1 MEVLL
6 LCVFRYC
13 LTINEVTMKRI
24 LIIEDDPA
32 IRTGLKE
39 AFTTEGYSVSEAD
52 TGTKGFE
59 LAIHNNFDLIVLD
72 LILPGKDGIEICKD
86 LRSGGVK
93 TPVIMVTSRKEEIDK
108 ILGLEIGADDYVTKP
123 FSIREL
129 LARVKALIRRS
140 TYEPGDIEEVA
151 FADLKINFKK
161 QEMLKGKNTVR
172 LSATEY
178 RILHYFI
185 DHESEVISRDKFLD
199 EVWGYDSY
207 PTTRTV
213 DNYILSL
220 RKKIEDDPANPK
232 HLVTVHKVG
241 YKFVK

>member
-1 MEVLL
+1 
-6 LCVFRYC
+6 
-13 LTINEVTMKRI
+13 MKKI

-39 AFTTEGYSVSEAD
+39 TFTTEGYNVSDAE

-59 LAIHNNFDLIVLD
+59 LAGKHDFDLIVLD

-86 LRSGGVK
+86 LRSDGVK
-93 TPVIMVTSRKEEIDK
+93 TPIIMVTSRKEEIDK

-140 TYEPGDIEEVA
+140 TYEPGEIEEVA
-151 FADLKINFKK
+151 FANLKIDFKK
-161 QEMLKGKNTVR
+161 QEMLKGENPVR

-185 DHESEVISRDKFLD
+185 DHEGEVISRDKFLD

-220 RKKIEDDPANPK
+220 RKKIEDDPAKPK
-232 HLVTVHKVG
+232 HLLTIHKVG

>member
-1 MEVLL
+1 MS
-6 LCVFRYC
+6 
-13 LTINEVTMKRI
+13 KI

-32 IRTGLKE
+32 IRLGLIDT
-39 AFTTEGYSVSEAD
+39 FTREGYSVAESD
-52 TGTKGFE
+52 SGDKGFN
-59 LAIHNNFDLIVLD
+59 LALSGNFDLIILD
-72 LILPGKDGIEICKD
+72 LILPNKDGIEICKD
-86 LRSGGVK
+86 LRSEGVK
-93 TPVIMVTSRKEEIDK
+93 TPIIMVTSRKEEIDK

-140 TYEPGDIEEVA
+140 TYEPGEIEEVA

-161 QEMLKGKNTVR
+161 QEMFKGANPVK

-178 RILHYFI
+178 RILHYFL
-185 DHESEVISRDKFLD
+185 DHEGEVISRDKFLD

-220 RKKIEDDPANPK
+220 RKKIEDDPSNPK
-232 HLVTVHKVG
+232 HLLTAHKVG

>member
-1 MEVLL
+1 
-6 LCVFRYC
+6 
-13 LTINEVTMKRI
+13 MKRV

-39 AFTTEGYSVSEAD
+39 ALTTEGYSVSEAD

-59 LAIHNNFDLIVLD
+59 IASKGNFDLIVLD

-86 LRSGGVK
+86 LRSDGVK
-93 TPVIMVTSRKEEIDK
+93 TPIIMVTSRKEEIDK

-123 FSIREL
+123 FSLREL

-151 FADLKINFKK
+151 FANLKIDFKK
-161 QEMLKGKNTVR
+161 QEMFKGENSVK

-185 DHESEVISRDKFLD
+185 DHEGEVVSRDKFLD
-199 EVWGYDSY
+199 EVWGYDTY

-220 RKKIEDDPANPK
+220 RKKIEDDPADPK
-232 HLVTVHKVG
+232 HLLTVYKVG
-241 YKFVK
+241 YKFQK

>member
-1 MEVLL
+1 
-6 LCVFRYC
+6 
-13 LTINEVTMKRI
+13 MKQI

-32 IRTGLKE
+32 IRIGMKE
-39 AFTTEGYSVSEAD
+39 TLTAEGYSVQEAE
-52 TGTKGFE
+52 TGIKGFE
-59 LAIHNNFDLIVLD
+59 IASKKEFDLILLD
-72 LILPGKDGIEICKD
+72 LILPGKDGIEVCKD
-86 LRSGGVK
+86 LRHLGVK
-93 TPVIMVTSRKEEIDK
+93 TPIIMVTSRKDEIDK

-140 TYEPGDIEEVA
+140 TFETGKTEEVN

-161 QEMLKGKNTVR
+161 QEMFKGINPVR

-185 DHESEVISRDKFLD
+185 EHEGEVISRDKFLD
-199 EVWGYDSY
+199 EVWGYDSF

-232 HLVTVHKVG
+232 HLLTIHKVG

>member
-1 MEVLL
+1 
-6 LCVFRYC
+6 
-13 LTINEVTMKRI
+13 MKKI

-32 IRTGLKE
+32 IRLGLKE
-39 AFTTEGYSVSEAD
+39 SFTNEGYAVAETDSGD
-52 TGTKGFE
+52 KGFE
-59 LAIHNNFDLIVLD
+59 KAKTGEFDLIILD
-72 LILPGKDGIEICKD
+72 LILPNKDGIEVCMD
-86 LRSGGVK
+86 LRSDGVK
-93 TPVIMVTSRKEEIDK
+93 TPIIMVTSRKEEIDK

-140 TYEPGDIEEVA
+140 TYEPGDIEEVS
-151 FADLKINFKK
+151 FSELKINFKK
-161 QEMLKGKNTVR
+161 QEMFKGNNPVK

-185 DHESEVISRDKFLD
+185 DHEGEVISRDKFLD
-199 EVWGYDSY
+199 EVWGYESF

-220 RKKIEDDPANPK
+220 RKKIEDDPTNPK
-232 HLVTVHKVG
+232 HLLTVHKVG

>member
-1 MEVLL
+1 
-6 LCVFRYC
+6 
-13 LTINEVTMKRI
+13 MKKI

-39 AFTTEGYSVSEAD
+39 TFTTEGYNVSDAE

-59 LAIHNNFDLIVLD
+59 LAGKHDFDLIVLD
-72 LILPGKDGIEICKD
+72 LILPGKDGIEICKE
-86 LRSGGVK
+86 LRSDGVK
-93 TPVIMVTSRKEEIDK
+93 TPIIMVTSRKEEIDK

-151 FADLKINFKK
+151 FANLKIDFKK
-161 QEMLKGKNTVR
+161 QEMLRGENPVR

-178 RILHYFI
+178 RILYYFI
-185 DHESEVISRDKFLD
+185 DHEGEVISRDKFLD

-232 HLVTVHKVG
+232 HLLTIHKVG

>member
-1 MEVLL
+1 
-6 LCVFRYC
+6 
-13 LTINEVTMKRI
+13 MKKI

-32 IRTGLKE
+32 IRLGLKE
-39 AFTTEGYSVSEAD
+39 SFNNEGYAVTETDSGD
-52 TGTKGFE
+52 KGFE
-59 LAIHNNFDLIVLD
+59 KAKTGEFDLIILD
-72 LILPGKDGIEICKD
+72 LILPNKDGIEVCRD
-86 LRSGGVK
+86 LRSDGVK
-93 TPVIMVTSRKEEIDK
+93 TPIIMVTSRKEEIDK

-129 LARVKALIRRS
+129 LSRVKALIRRS
-140 TYEPGDIEEVA
+140 TYEPGDIEEVS
-151 FADLKINFKK
+151 FAELKINFKK
-161 QEMLKGKNTVR
+161 QEMVKGNNPVK

-185 DHESEVISRDKFLD
+185 DHEGEVISRDKFLD
-199 EVWGYDSY
+199 EVWGYESF

-220 RKKIEDDPANPK
+220 RKKIEDDPTNPK
-232 HLVTVHKVG
+232 HLLTVHKVG

>member
-1 MEVLL
+1 
-6 LCVFRYC
+6 
-13 LTINEVTMKRI
+13 MKKI
-24 LIIEDDPA
+24 LIVEDDPA
-32 IRTGLKE
+32 IRTGLNE
-39 AFTTEGYSVSEAD
+39 TLTAEGYSIAEAE
-52 TGTKGFE
+52 TGNKGFE
-59 LAIHNNFDLIVLD
+59 LARKNDFDLILLD
-72 LILPGKDGIEICKD
+72 LVLPGKDGIEICKD
-86 LRSGGVK
+86 LRNEGVK
-93 TPVIMVTSRKEEIDK
+93 TPIVMVTSRKEEIDK

-129 LARVKALIRRS
+129 VARVKALIRRS
-140 TYEPGDIEEVA
+140 TYEPGNIEEVE
-151 FADLKINFKK
+151 FADIKINFKN
-161 QEMLKGKNTVR
+161 QDMLKGNNPVK

-232 HLVTVHKVG
+232 HLITIYRVG

>member
-1 MEVLL
+1 
-6 LCVFRYC
+6 
-13 LTINEVTMKRI
+13 MKKI

-32 IRTGLKE
+32 IRTGLNE
-39 AFTTEGYSVSEAD
+39 TLTAEGYSIAEAE
-52 TGTKGFE
+52 TGNKGFE
-59 LAIHNNFDLIVLD
+59 LARKNDFDLILLD
-72 LILPGKDGIEICKD
+72 LVLPGKDGIEICKD
-86 LRSGGVK
+86 LRNEGIK
-93 TPVIMVTSRKEEIDK
+93 TPIVMVTSRKEEIDK

-129 LARVKALIRRS
+129 VARVKALIRRS
-140 TYEPGDIEEVA
+140 TYEPGNIEEVE
-151 FADLKINFKK
+151 FADIKINFKN
-161 QEMLKGKNTVR
+161 QDMLKGNNPVR

-232 HLVTVHKVG
+232 HLITIYKVG

>member
-1 MEVLL
+1 
-6 LCVFRYC
+6 
-13 LTINEVTMKRI
+13 MKKI

-39 AFTTEGYSVSEAD
+39 TFTTEGYNVSDAE

-59 LAIHNNFDLIVLD
+59 LAGKHDFDLIVLD

-86 LRSGGVK
+86 LRSDGVK
-93 TPVIMVTSRKEEIDK
+93 TPIIMVTSRKEEIDK

-140 TYEPGDIEEVA
+140 TYEPGEIEEVA
-151 FADLKINFKK
+151 FANLKIDFIK
-161 QEMLKGKNTVR
+161 QEMLKGENPVR

-185 DHESEVISRDKFLD
+185 DHEGEVISRDKFLD

-220 RKKIEDDPANPK
+220 RKKIEDDPAKPK
-232 HLVTVHKVG
+232 HLLTIHKVG

>member
-1 MEVLL
+1 
-6 LCVFRYC
+6 
-13 LTINEVTMKRI
+13 MKKI
-24 LIIEDDPA
+24 IIIEDDPA
-32 IRTGLKE
+32 IRTGLME
-39 AFTTEGYSVSEAD
+39 TFTNEGYSVTEAEN
-52 TGTKGFE
+52 GNIGFE
-59 LAIHNNFDLIVLD
+59 LAKKSDFDLIILD

-86 LRSGGVK
+86 LRNDGVK
-93 TPVIMVTSRKEEIDK
+93 TPIIMVTSRKEEIDK

-140 TYEPGDIEEVA
+140 TYEPGEIEEVA

-161 QEMLKGKNTVR
+161 QEMIKGVNPVK

-185 DHESEVISRDKFLD
+185 GHEGDVISRDKFLD

-213 DNYILSL
+213 DNYMLSL

-232 HLVTVHKVG
+232 HLLTAHKVG

>member
-1 MEVLL
+1 
-6 LCVFRYC
+6 
-13 LTINEVTMKRI
+13 MKKI

-39 AFTTEGYSVSEAD
+39 TFITEGYNVSDAD

-59 LAIHNNFDLIVLD
+59 LAGKQDFDLILLD
-72 LILPGKDGIEICKD
+72 LILPGKDGIEICKE
-86 LRSGGVK
+86 LRSDGVK
-93 TPVIMVTSRKEEIDK
+93 TPIIMVTSRKEEIDK

-140 TYEPGDIEEVA
+140 TYEPGNIEEVA
-151 FADLKINFKK
+151 FANLKIDFKK
-161 QEMLKGKNTVR
+161 QEMLKGINPVR

-178 RILHYFI
+178 SILHYFI
-185 DHESEVISRDKFLD
+185 DHEGEVISRDKFLD
-199 EVWGYDSY
+199 DVWGYDSY

-220 RKKIEDDPANPK
+220 RKKIEDDPAYP
-232 HLVTVHKVG
+232 
-241 YKFVK
+241 

>member
-1 MEVLL
+1 
-6 LCVFRYC
+6 
-13 LTINEVTMKRI
+13 MKKI
-24 LIIEDDPA
+24 LIIEDDPS
-32 IRTGLKE
+32 IRVGLNE
-39 AFTTEGYSVSEAD
+39 TFTSKGYSITEAE
-52 TGTKGFE
+52 TGNLGFE
-59 LAIHNNFDLIVLD
+59 LAHKNNFDLIILD

-86 LRSGGVK
+86 LRNDGVK
-93 TPVIMVTSRKEEIDK
+93 TPIIMVTSRKEEIDK

-140 TYEPGDIEEVA
+140 TFESGEIEEVA
-151 FADLKINFKK
+151 FADLQINFKK
-161 QEMLKGKNTVR
+161 QEMLKGVSQLK

-185 DHESEVISRDKFLD
+185 EHESEVISRDKFLD

-232 HLVTVHKVG
+232 HLLTVYTVG

>member
-1 MEVLL
+1 
-6 LCVFRYC
+6 
-13 LTINEVTMKRI
+13 MKKI

-32 IRTGLKE
+32 IRVGLNE
-39 AFTTEGYSVSEAD
+39 TFTNEGYLVTEAD
-52 TGTKGFE
+52 TGILGFE
-59 LAIHNNFDLIVLD
+59 LAYKNNYNVIILD
-72 LILPGKDGIEICKD
+72 LILPGKDGIEICND
-86 LRSGGVK
+86 LRNDGVK
-93 TPVIMVTSRKEEIDK
+93 TPIIMVTSRKEEIDK

-123 FSIREL
+123 FSISEL

-140 TYEPGDIEEVA
+140 TFEPGKIEEVA

-161 QEMLKGKNTVR
+161 QEMVKGTIPLK

-178 RILHYFI
+178 RILHYFL
-185 DHESEVISRDKFLD
+185 DHEGEVISRDKFLD

-220 RKKIEDDPANPK
+220 RKKIEDDPAEPIHFLTIPK
-232 HLVTVHKVG
+232 SG
-241 YKFVK
+241 YKFVT

>member
-1 MEVLL
+1 
-6 LCVFRYC
+6 
-13 LTINEVTMKRI
+13 MKRI

-32 IRTGLKE
+32 IRAGLKE
-39 AFTTEGYSVSEAD
+39 TFSTEGYSVSEAD

-59 LAIHNNFDLIVLD
+59 LASNNNFDLIILD

-86 LRSGGVK
+86 LRSDGVK
-93 TPVIMVTSRKEEIDK
+93 TPIVMVTSRKEEIDK

-140 TYEPGDIEEVA
+140 TYEPGDIVEVA

-161 QEMLKGKNTVR
+161 QEMLKGIKPVR

-220 RKKIEDDPANPK
+220 RKKIEDDPTNPR
-232 HLVTVHKVG
+232 HLMTVHKVG

>member
-1 MEVLL
+1 MIIKEAKMKKLL
-6 LCVFRYC
+6 IV
-13 LTINEVTMKRI
+13 
-24 LIIEDDPA
+24 EDDPA
-32 IRTGLKE
+32 IRLGIKE
-39 AFTTEGYSVSEAD
+39 AFINENFEVSEAEN
-52 TGTKGFE
+52 GLAGYE
-59 LAIHNNFDLIVLD
+59 LGKKSDYDVIILD
-72 LILPGKDGIEICKD
+72 LILPMKDGIEICKD
-86 LRSGGVK
+86 LRSEGVK
-93 TPVIMVTSRKEEIDK
+93 TPIIMVTSRKEEVDK

-140 TYEPGDIEEVA
+140 TYEPGAIEEVA
-151 FADLKINFKK
+151 FADLKINFKN
-161 QEMLKGKNTVR
+161 QETLKGINPVK

-178 RILHYFI
+178 RILHYFVN
-185 DHESEVISRDKFLD
+185 HVGEVISRDKFLD

-232 HLVTVHKVG
+232 HLITIHKVG

>member
-1 MEVLL
+1 
-6 LCVFRYC
+6 
-13 LTINEVTMKRI
+13 MKKI

-32 IRTGLKE
+32 IRVGLNE
-39 AFTTEGYSVSEAD
+39 TFTSEGYSVTEAD
-52 TGTKGFE
+52 TGNLGFE
-59 LAIHNNFDLIVLD
+59 LAHKNNFDLIILD

-86 LRSGGVK
+86 LRNDGIK
-93 TPVIMVTSRKEEIDK
+93 TPIIMVTSRKEEIDK

-140 TYEPGDIEEVA
+140 TFEPGEIEGVA

-161 QEMLKGKNTVR
+161 QEMYKGINSVK

-178 RILHYFI
+178 RILYYFI
-185 DHESEVISRDKFLD
+185 EHESEVISRDKFLD
-199 EVWGYDSY
+199 EVWGYDSF

>member
-1 MEVLL
+1 
-6 LCVFRYC
+6 
-13 LTINEVTMKRI
+13 MKKI

-32 IRTGLKE
+32 IRTGLIESLSK
-39 AFTTEGYSVSEAD
+39 EGYTITDAD
-52 TGTKGFE
+52 SGDKGYAMAR
-59 LAIHNNFDLIVLD
+59 LGNYDLILLD
-72 LILPGKDGIEICKD
+72 LILPIKDGVEICKD
-86 LRSGGVK
+86 LRSEGVK
-93 TPVIMVTSRKEEIDK
+93 TPIIMVTSRKEEIDK

-161 QEMLKGKNTVR
+161 QDMFKGTKPVK

-185 DHESEVISRDKFLD
+185 DHEGEVISRDKFLD

-220 RKKIEDDPANPK
+220 RKKIEDDPSDPK
-232 HLVTVHKVG
+232 HLLTAHKVG

>member
-1 MEVLL
+1 MNK
-6 LCVFRYC
+6 
-13 LTINEVTMKRI
+13 II
-24 LIIEDDPA
+24 IIEDDPA
-32 IRTGLKE
+32 IRKGLVE
-39 AFTTEGYSVSEAD
+39 AFTNENFIVSEAD
-52 TGTKGFE
+52 SGDKGFDM
-59 LAIHNNFDLIVLD
+59 ARKNDFDIIILD

-86 LRSGGVK
+86 LRSEGVK
-93 TPVIMVTSRKEEIDK
+93 TPIIMVTSRKEEIDK

-140 TYEPGDIEEVA
+140 TYEPGEIEEVA
-151 FADLKINFKK
+151 FADLKINFKN
-161 QEMLKGKNTVR
+161 QETLKGINPVK

-178 RILHYFI
+178 RILHYFVN
-185 DHESEVISRDKFLD
+185 HVGEVISRDKFLD

-220 RKKIEDDPANPK
+220 RKRIEDDPANPK
-232 HLVTVHKVG
+232 HLITIHKVG

>member
-1 MEVLL
+1 
-6 LCVFRYC
+6 
-13 LTINEVTMKRI
+13 MKKI
-24 LIIEDDPA
+24 IVIEDDPA
-32 IRTGLKE
+32 IRTGLTETFKN
-39 AFTTEGYSVSEAD
+39 EGYSVTEAD
-52 TGTKGFE
+52 TGNLGYE
-59 LAIHNNFDLIVLD
+59 LAHKNNYDLIILD

-86 LRSGGVK
+86 LRNDGVK
-93 TPVIMVTSRKEEIDK
+93 TPIIMVTSRKEEIDK

-140 TYEPGDIEEVA
+140 TYEPGEIEEAA

-161 QEMLKGKNTVR
+161 QEMYKGIKSVK

-185 DHESEVISRDKFLD
+185 EHESEVISRDKFLD

-220 RKKIEDDPANPK
+220 RKKIEDDPANPN

>member
-1 MEVLL
+1 
-6 LCVFRYC
+6 
-13 LTINEVTMKRI
+13 MKRI

-39 AFTTEGYSVSEAD
+39 TFITEGYSVSEAD

-59 LAIHNNFDLIVLD
+59 LASINNFDLIILD

-86 LRSGGVK
+86 LRSDGVK
-93 TPVIMVTSRKEEIDK
+93 TPIVMVTSRKEEIDK

-140 TYEPGDIEEVA
+140 TYEPGNIEEVA
-151 FADLKINFKK
+151 FADLKINFKN
-161 QEMLKGKNTVR
+161 QEMLKGINPVR

>member
-1 MEVLL
+1 
-6 LCVFRYC
+6 
-13 LTINEVTMKRI
+13 MKKI

-39 AFTTEGYSVSEAD
+39 TFTTEGYNVSDAE

-59 LAIHNNFDLIVLD
+59 LAGKHDFDLIVLD

-86 LRSGGVK
+86 LRSDGVK
-93 TPVIMVTSRKEEIDK
+93 TPIIMVTSRKEEIDK

-140 TYEPGDIEEVA
+140 TYEPGDIEKVA
-151 FADLKINFKK
+151 FANLKIDFKK
-161 QEMLKGKNTVR
+161 QEMLKGENPVR

-185 DHESEVISRDKFLD
+185 DHEGEVISRDKFLD

-220 RKKIEDDPANPK
+220 RKKIEDDPAKPK
-232 HLVTVHKVG
+232 HLLTIHKVG

>member
-1 MEVLL
+1 
-6 LCVFRYC
+6 
-13 LTINEVTMKRI
+13 MKKI

-32 IRTGLKE
+32 IRVGLNE
-39 AFTTEGYSVSEAD
+39 TFTKEGYSVSEAD
-52 TGTKGFE
+52 TGNFGYE
-59 LAIHNNFDLIVLD
+59 LAHKNNYDLILLD
-72 LILPGKDGIEICKD
+72 LILPGKDGVEICKD
-86 LRSGGVK
+86 LRNDGVK
-93 TPVIMVTSRKEEIDK
+93 TPIIMVTSRKEEIDK

-129 LARVKALIRRS
+129 IARVKALIRRS
-140 TYEPGDIEEVA
+140 TYEPGEIEEVA

-161 QEMLKGKNTVR
+161 QEMYKGIKSVK

-199 EVWGYDSY
+199 EVWGYDSF

>member
-1 MEVLL
+1 
-6 LCVFRYC
+6 
-13 LTINEVTMKRI
+13 MKKI

-32 IRTGLKE
+32 IRAGLNESLSK
-39 AFTTEGYSVSEAD
+39 EGYTITEAD
-52 TGTKGFE
+52 SGDKGYAFA
-59 LAIHNNFDLIVLD
+59 LSGGYDLILLD
-72 LILPGKDGIEICKD
+72 LILPIKDGVEICKD
-86 LRSGGVK
+86 LRTEGVK
-93 TPVIMVTSRKEEIDK
+93 TPIIMVTSRKEEIDK

-140 TYEPGDIEEVA
+140 TYEPGDIEEVT
-151 FADLKINFKK
+151 FADLTINFKK
-161 QEMLKGKNTVR
+161 QEMIKGLNPVK

-185 DHESEVISRDKFLD
+185 DHEGEVISRDKFLD

-220 RKKIEDDPANPK
+220 RKKIEDDPSNPK
-232 HLVTVHKVG
+232 HLLTAHKVG

>member
-1 MEVLL
+1 
-6 LCVFRYC
+6 
-13 LTINEVTMKRI
+13 MKKI

-32 IRTGLKE
+32 IRAGLNESLSK
-39 AFTTEGYSVSEAD
+39 EGYTITEAD
-52 TGTKGFE
+52 SGDKGYTFA
-59 LAIHNNFDLIVLD
+59 LSGGYDLILLD
-72 LILPGKDGIEICKD
+72 LILPIKDGVEICKD
-86 LRSGGVK
+86 LRSEGVK
-93 TPVIMVTSRKEEIDK
+93 TPIIMVTSRKEEIDK

-140 TYEPGDIEEVA
+140 TYEPGDIEEVT
-151 FADLKINFKK
+151 FADLTINFKK
-161 QEMLKGKNTVR
+161 QEMIKGANPVK

-185 DHESEVISRDKFLD
+185 DHEGEVISRDKFLD

-220 RKKIEDDPANPK
+220 RKKIEDDPSNPK
-232 HLVTVHKVG
+232 HLLTAHKVG